1 MGGADETASSCC
13 IKNTKIGF
21 SSFTNTMLCQV
32 CGDTAS
38 GIHYGVLSCEG
49 CKGFFRRA
57 LQDKRAHL
65 RKCIRQDRCKI
76 SIKTRNHCQ
85 PCRLRRCLE
94 LGMSREA
101 AKLGRRSL
109 KTWKHLDL
117 SLALHGQHFSK
128 AGDSSQSLSSANQD
142 TAATQI
148 CQQPSQKVSFAVE
161 SVRHPSSQLFDDGSS
176 PSGSDATFTA
186 LSSIPSV
193 DTSVSGGSGYD
204 WGATPASLPTLEEDY
219 ILSTTQCNGNKVNSF
234 SPGSQIMENQNNG
247 VVLFLM
253 GENEGGSRSSTA
265 SSPLAGTTADPGRHQ
280 PRRLRPIK
288 PRIKQDQTPSVMTNM
303 QSALSTVKTLPL
315 TAVQQ
320 QQHQVNASKQFGG
333 RSETLRL
340 VTDPQAITLFTSN
353 NDTKDTP
360 HLTARSYPK
369 IRRRLIRFPKR
380 CTLSTPHLSP
390 DGGSLLTELLRTIE
404 NSFCVTFREHIA
416 YPAFKKPREQIHAA
430 NEATLQHLFG
440 VVKWELRFCL
450 LGKMQDGRPH
460 TAQAFEVRRKS
471 FRAFQTC
478 FDRIMQDS
486 VKFAKRIPGFS
497 DLQPEDRMVLVQSGC
512 FELACVIFSFYV
524 DEESQTFCGPGNFT
538 LSQSQMWLTF
548 PMSKKFVNLLF
559 DFAFQMQSH
568 RLEPLKLGLLLA
580 VLLVTPHREGLTSR
594 EEVTWLRDLIC
605 QAFRF
610 QLMVTHSDG
619 VNLFNHLVSSTRE
632 ELQRLAAEHRRQLDG
647 MRAAGF
653 TFQNDLYSETFSL
666 V

>member
-1 MGGADETASSCC
+1 
-13 IKNTKIGF
+13 
-21 SSFTNTMLCQV
+21 
-32 CGDTAS
+32 
-38 GIHYGVLSCEG
+38 
-49 CKGFFRRA
+49 
-57 LQDKRAHL
+57 
-65 RKCIRQDRCKI
+65 
-76 SIKTRNHCQ
+76 
-85 PCRLRRCLE
+85 
-94 LGMSREA
+94 MSREA

-109 KTWKHLDL
+109 KTWKNLDL
-117 SLALHGQHFSK
+117 AIALHGQQINK
-128 AGDSSQSLSSANQD
+128 PEDSNQSLSLTNKD
-142 TAATQI
+142 TPATQI
-148 CQQPSQKVSFAVE
+148 CPQPGTNMPFAVE
-161 SVRHPSSQLFDDGSS
+161 SVRQQPSQLFDDGNS

-193 DTSVSGGSGYD
+193 DTSVSGGSNYD
-204 WGATPASLPTLEEDY
+204 WGATPVSLPTLEEDC
-219 ILSTTQCNGNKVNSF
+219 IISTAHCKGNKANSF
-234 SPGSQIMENQNNG
+234 SPGSQIMISEESQSNK

-253 GENEGGSRSSTA
+253 GENEGGSRSSTT
-265 SSPLAGTTADPGRHQ
+265 SPLACAASDPVRESCQ
-280 PRRLRPIK
+280 PKRLRPIK
-288 PRIKQDQTPSVMTNM
+288 PRIRQAQTFPVLAGVPSNFPSVK
-303 QSALSTVKTLPL
+303 ALPL
-315 TAVQQ
+315 TAVQH
-320 QQHQVNASKQFGG
+320 HQLNASKQSSG

-340 VTDPQAITLFTSN
+340 VADPQAVILLASN
-353 NDTKDTP
+353 NNTLHSTTR
-360 HLTARSYPK
+360 LCSK
-369 IRRRLIRFPKR
+369 ISRRLIRFPKR
-380 CTLSTPHLSP
+380 YTLSSSRLSP
-390 DGGSLLTELLRTIE
+390 DGGSFLTELLRTIE
-404 NSFCVTFREHIA
+404 SSFCVTFREHIA
-416 YPAFKKPREQIHAA
+416 HPAFKKTREQIHAA

-440 VVKWELRFCL
+440 VVKWE
-450 LGKMQDGRPH
+450 DGRSH
-460 TAQAFEVRRKS
+460 TAQAFEVRLKS

-497 DLQPEDRMVLVQSGC
+497 DLLPEDRMVLVQSGC

-559 DFAFQMQSH
+559 DFAFQVQSH

-580 VLLVTPHREGLTSR
+580 VLLVTPIREGLTNR

-619 VNLFNHLVSSTRE
+619 VGLFNHLVSSIRE
-632 ELQRLAAEHRRQLDG
+632 ELQRLAAEHQRQLDM

>member
-1 MGGADETASSCC
+1 
-13 IKNTKIGF
+13 
-21 SSFTNTMLCQV
+21 
-32 CGDTAS
+32 
-38 GIHYGVLSCEG
+38 
-49 CKGFFRRA
+49 
-57 LQDKRAHL
+57 
-65 RKCIRQDRCKI
+65 
-76 SIKTRNHCQ
+76 
-85 PCRLRRCLE
+85 
-94 LGMSREA
+94 MSREA

-117 SLALHGQHFSK
+117 SIALHGQHFNNPD
-128 AGDSSQSLSSANQD
+128 DSSQSLPSTNKD
-142 TAATQI
+142 TATTQI
-148 CQQPSQKVSFAVE
+148 CPQPSANLSIAVE
-161 SVRHPSSQLFDDGSS
+161 SVRQPPPQPFDDGNS
-176 PSGSDATFTA
+176 PSGSSDATLTA
-186 LSSIPSV
+186 LGSIPSV

-204 WGATPASLPTLEEDY
+204 WGATPVSLPTLEEDY
-219 ILSTTQCNGNKVNSF
+219 IISTAHCNKNKVNSF
-234 SPGSQIMENQNNG
+234 SPGSQVMENQNNG

-265 SSPLAGTTADPGRHQ
+265 SSPLACTASDPARHQ
-280 PRRLRPIK
+280 PKRLRPIK
-288 PRIKQDQTPSVMTNM
+288 PRIKQTQTSPVLAAVPSNF
-303 QSALSTVKTLPL
+303 STVKALPL

-320 QQHQVNASKQFGG
+320 QQHQVNASKQSNG
-333 RSETLRL
+333 RSETLRI
-340 VTDPQAITLFTSN
+340 VTDPQAITLLASSN
-353 NDTKDTP
+353 ITP
-360 HLTARSYPK
+360 HSTARLYPK

-380 CTLSTPHLSP
+380 CTLSSPHLNP

-404 NSFCVTFREHIA
+404 NSFCITFREHIA
-416 YPAFKKPREQIHAA
+416 HPAFKKSREQIHAA

-440 VVKWELRFCL
+440 VVKWE
-450 LGKMQDGRPH
+450 DGRPH

-524 DEESQTFCGPGNFT
+524 DEESQAFCGPGNFT

-568 RLEPLKLGLLLA
+568 RLEPLKMGLLLA
-580 VLLVTPHREGLTSR
+580 ILLVTPHREGLTSR

-619 VNLFNHLVSSTRE
+619 VGLFNHLVSSTRE
-632 ELQRLAAEHRRQLDG
+632 ELQRLVAEHRRQLD
-647 MRAAGF
+647 R
-653 TFQNDLYSETFSL
+653 N
-666 V
+666 

>member
-1 MGGADETASSCC
+1 
-13 IKNTKIGF
+13 
-21 SSFTNTMLCQV
+21 MLCLV

-117 SLALHGQHFSK
+117 SIALHGQHFNK
-128 AGDSSQSLSSANQD
+128 PDDSSQSLPSTNKH

-148 CQQPSQKVSFAVE
+148 CPQPGAKLSFAVE
-161 SVRHPSSQLFDDGSS
+161 SVRQPPPQLFDDGNS
-176 PSGSDATFTA
+176 PSGSSDATFTA

-193 DTSVSGGSGYD
+193 DTSVSGGSAYD
-204 WGATPASLPTLEEDY
+204 WGATPVSLPTLDEDY
-219 ILSTTQCNGNKVNSF
+219 IISTAHCNGTK
-234 SPGSQIMENQNNG
+234 ENQNNG

-253 GENEGGSRSSTA
+253 GEKESGSRSSTT
-265 SSPLAGTTADPGRHQ
+265 SSPLGGTASDPTRHQ
-280 PRRLRPIK
+280 LRRLRPIK
-288 PRIKQDQTPSVMTNM
+288 PRIKQPQTSPVLAAVPSDF
-303 QSALSTVKTLPL
+303 SAMKALPL

-320 QQHQVNASKQFGG
+320 HHVTASKEGNG

-340 VTDPQAITLFTSN
+340 VTDPQAITLLASS
-353 NDTKDTP
+353 DVAP
-360 HLTARSYPK
+360 HSTTRSHPK
-369 IRRRLIRFPKR
+369 IRRKLIRFPKR
-380 CTLSTPHLSP
+380 CTLSSPHLSP

-404 NSFCVTFREHIA
+404 NSFCITFREHIA
-416 YPAFKKPREQIHAA
+416 HPAFKKSREQIHAA

-440 VVKWELRFCL
+440 VVKWE
-450 LGKMQDGRPH
+450 DGRPH

-559 DFAFQMQSH
+559 DFAFQMQAH

-619 VNLFNHLVSSTRE
+619 VGLFNHLVSSTRE
-632 ELQRLAAEHRRQLDG
+632 ELQRLVAEHRRQLDG